1 MADGAHRVRSS
12 GIEKSGV
19 AAVHYDAGCPGGQSR
34 KNVLAHGGVCVL
46 IHCNEIQTNN
56 HTMNAITLH
65 LGLDVHKDSITI
77 AIAEPGP
84 KGEIRLFGSITND
97 VDRLEKALRRIL
109 KAHPDAHLEVAYEA
123 GPCGF
128 VVARRLKQLDIPCL
142 VAAPSL
148 IPKQPGSPFKTD
160 KRDARAIA
168 RLLRAGEL
176 TAVYVPEATD
186 EAIRDLCRARTDA
199 VDDQRRCRHRLKAF
213 LLRHGYRYQG
223 KANWSQ
229 PHMRYLRELVLPHP
243 AMKAILEEYLQ
254 GIDAAHNRVERI
266 EASMLALLET
276 WRLKPA
282 VQALMAFRGFQLVA
296 AMITV
301 SELGDIHRFQHPR
314 QLMTYLGLVP
324 TEYSSGQR
332 QRLGAIS
339 RCGNSHQRWLL
350 TECAEHY
357 ALPPKVSKELSRRQE
372 GQSESVR
379 ALSWKAQSRLHLR
392 FIKLLGRRLQRNKA
406 KVAIAR
412 ELCGFIWALL
422 RTLDCY
428 KQAQSVPPS
437 STS

>member
-1 MADGAHRVRSS
+1 MKTSTYY
-12 GIEKSGV
+12 I
-19 AAVHYDAGCPGGQSR
+19 
-34 KNVLAHGGVCVL
+34 
-46 IHCNEIQTNN
+46 
-56 HTMNAITLH
+56 
-65 LGLDVHKDSITI
+65 GLDVHKDSITI
-77 AIAEPGP
+77 AIAQAGP
-84 KGEIRLFGSITND
+84 KGEIRLFGSIANSLQAIER
-97 VDRLEKALRRIL
+97 VLINIR
-109 KAHPDAHLEVAYEA
+109 KAHPGAPLEVAYEA

-128 VVARRLKQLDIPCL
+128 GIARRLKQLKVPCL

-176 TAVYVPEATD
+176 TAVYIPEPTD

-199 VDDQRRCRHRLKAF
+199 VDDLRRCRFRLKAF

-223 KANWSQ
+223 KANWSE

-254 GIDAAHNRVERI
+254 GIDAAHQRIQRI
-266 EASMLALLET
+266 EASMSTLLEG

-301 SELGDIHRFQHPR
+301 SELGDIHRFAHPR
-314 QLMTYLGLVP
+314 QLMAYLGLVSV
-324 TEYSSGQR
+324 EHSSGPR

-339 RCGNSHQRWLL
+339 RCGNGHQRWLL

-357 ALPPKVSKELSRRQE
+357 ALPPKISKELARRQE
-372 GQSESVR
+372 GQSKEVR
-379 ALSWKAQSRLHLR
+379 ALSWKTQCRLHLR
-392 FIKLLGRRLQRNKA
+392 FNRLLSRRLQRNKA

-422 RTLDCY
+422 RTQPCY
-428 KQAQSVPPS
+428 TQTPTAAAS
-437 STS
+437 

>member
-1 MADGAHRVRSS
+1 M
-12 GIEKSGV
+12 K
-19 AAVHYDAGCPGGQSR
+19 
-34 KNVLAHGGVCVL
+34 
-46 IHCNEIQTNN
+46 
-56 HTMNAITLH
+56 AITLY

-77 AIAEPGP
+77 AIAEPGS
-84 KGEIRLFGSITND
+84 KGEIRMFGTITND
-97 VDRLEKALRRIL
+97 VERLEKALTRIR
-109 KAHPDAHLEVAYEA
+109 KAHPGAHLELAYEA

-128 VVARRLKQLDIPCL
+128 VIARRLKQLKVPCL

-148 IPKQPGSPFKTD
+148 IPKLPGSPFKTD
-160 KRDARAIA
+160 KRDACAIA

-199 VDDQRRCRHRLKAF
+199 VDDHRRCRHRLKAF

-254 GIDAAHNRVERI
+254 GIDAAHQRVQRI
-266 EASMLALLET
+266 EASMLTLLQT

-282 VQALMAFRGFQLVA
+282 VEALMAFRGFQLVA

-301 SELGDIHRFQHPR
+301 SELGDIHRFEHPR

-324 TEYSSGQR
+324 TESSSGPHQR
-332 QRLGAIS
+332 QGAIS
-339 RCGNSHQRWLL
+339 RCGNGHERWLL

-357 ALPPKVSKELSRRQE
+357 AMPPKVSKELSRRQQ
-372 GQSESVR
+372 GQPDSVR
-379 ALSWKAQSRLHLR
+379 ALSWKAQNRLHSR
-392 FIKLLGRRLQRNKA
+392 FNRLLARRLQRNKA

-422 RTLDCY
+422 RAQDCY
-428 KQAQSVPPS
+428 KQPVGAS
-437 STS
+437 

>member
-1 MADGAHRVRSS
+1 M
-12 GIEKSGV
+12 
-19 AAVHYDAGCPGGQSR
+19 
-34 KNVLAHGGVCVL
+34 N
-46 IHCNEIQTNN
+46 TN
-56 HTMNAITLH
+56 TLY
-65 LGLDVHKDSITI
+65 LGLDVHKDSIVI
-77 AIAEPGP
+77 ALAEPGS
-84 KGEIRLFGSITND
+84 KGEIRSFGTITND
-97 VDRLEKALRRIL
+97 MGRLEHALGRIR
-109 KAHPDAHLEVAYEA
+109 KAHPGAHLEVAYEA

-128 VVARRLKQLDIPCL
+128 GIARRLKQLKVSCL

-148 IPKQPGSPFKTD
+148 IPKQPGAPFKTD
-160 KRDARAIA
+160 KRDARGLA

-176 TAVYVPEATD
+176 TAVYIPESTD

-199 VDDQRRCRHRLKAF
+199 VDDHRRCRHRLKGF
-213 LLRHGYRYQG
+213 LLRHSFRYQG

-243 AMKAILEEYLQ
+243 AMKTILEEYLQ
-254 GIDAAHNRVERI
+254 GIDAAHARVKRI
-266 EASMLALLET
+266 EDSMLTLLQT

-282 VQALMAFRGFQLVA
+282 VEALMAFRGFQLVA

-301 SELGDIHRFQHPR
+301 SELGDIHRFAHPR

-324 TEYSSGQR
+324 TESSSGPHQR
-332 QRLGAIS
+332 QGGIS

-357 ALPPKVSKELSRRQE
+357 ALPPKISKELSRRQE
-372 GQSESVR
+372 GQSEAIR
-379 ALSWKAQSRLHLR
+379 ALSWKAQNRLHTR

-422 RTLDCY
+422 RTQDCY
-428 KQAQSVPPS
+428 KQPISAN
-437 STS
+437 TTG

>member
-1 MADGAHRVRSS
+1 M
-12 GIEKSGV
+12 
-19 AAVHYDAGCPGGQSR
+19 
-34 KNVLAHGGVCVL
+34 
-46 IHCNEIQTNN
+46 QT
-56 HTMNAITLH
+56 ITLY

-77 AIAEPGP
+77 AIAEPGS
-84 KGEIRLFGSITND
+84 KGEIRSFGTITND
-97 VDRLEKALRRIL
+97 IDRLEKALGRIR
-109 KAHPDAHLEVAYEA
+109 KAHPGAHLEVAYEA

-128 VVARRLKQLDIPCL
+128 VIARRLEQLKVPCL

-176 TAVYVPEATD
+176 TGVYVPEPTD

-199 VDDQRRCRHRLKAF
+199 VDDLRRCRHRLKGF

-243 AMKAILEEYLQ
+243 AMKTILEEYLQ
-254 GIDAAHNRVERI
+254 GIDAAHQRIKRI
-266 EASMLALLET
+266 EASMLHLLES
-276 WRLKPA
+276 WRLKSA
-282 VQALMAFRGFQLVA
+282 VEALMAFRGFQLVA

-301 SELGDIHRFQHPR
+301 SELGDIHRFAHPR

-324 TEYSSGQR
+324 TESSSGPR

-372 GQSESVR
+372 GQPPEVR
-379 ALSWKAQSRLHLR
+379 ALSWKAQNRLYLR
-392 FIKLLGRRLQRNKA
+392 FNRLLSRRLQRNKA

-422 RTLDCY
+422 RTQSCY
-428 KQAQSVPPS
+428 TQPLAHPAAAKNQSQTTPTS
-437 STS
+437 SK

>member
-1 MADGAHRVRSS
+1 M
-12 GIEKSGV
+12 
-19 AAVHYDAGCPGGQSR
+19 
-34 KNVLAHGGVCVL
+34 
-46 IHCNEIQTNN
+46 QT
-56 HTMNAITLH
+56 ITLY

-77 AIAEPGP
+77 AIAEAQRHS
-84 KGEIRLFGSITND
+84 EIRLFGSITND
-97 VDRLEKALRRIL
+97 LGRLEVALGRIR
-109 KAHPDAHLEVAYEA
+109 KAHPGAQLEVAYEA

-128 VVARRLKQLDIPCL
+128 GIARRLQQLKVPCV

-176 TAVYVPEATD
+176 TAVYVPEPTD

-199 VDDQRRCRHRLKAF
+199 VDDLRRCRLRLKAF

-254 GIDAAHNRVERI
+254 GIDAAHQRVQRL
-266 EASMLALLET
+266 EASMLSLRDT

-296 AMITV
+296 AMVTV
-301 SELGDIHRFQHPR
+301 SELGDIHRFAHPR
-314 QLMTYLGLVP
+314 QLMTYLGLVS
-324 TEYSSGQR
+324 TEDSSGPR
-332 QRLGAIS
+332 QRLGKIS
-339 RCGNSHQRWLL
+339 RCGNGHQRWIL

-357 ALPPKVSKELSRRQE
+357 VLPPKVSKELSRRQE
-372 GQSESVR
+372 GQPPEVC
-379 ALSWKAQSRLHLR
+379 ALSWKAQNRLHTRFSRLLA
-392 FIKLLGRRLQRNKA
+392 RRLPRNKA
-406 KVAIAR
+406 KVAVAR
-412 ELCGFIWALL
+412 ELCGFLWALL
-422 RTLDCY
+422 RTQPCY
-428 KQAQSVPPS
+428 TQPPTGTAQ
-437 STS
+437 